1 MTEVSVDTE
10 SSLKSRKWLEV
21 AWLVFQEIATAG
33 KFWWGGGYC
42 LRTWDLN
49 PLGWGCGHA
58 KILLKSMVNVICRMF
73 GEEMVN
79 SQKANPNS
87 LIAETGKN
95 NLEIS

>member
-1 MTEVSVDTE
+1 
-10 SSLKSRKWLEV
+10 
-21 AWLVFQEIATAG
+21 
-33 KFWWGGGYC
+33 
-42 LRTWDLN
+42 
-49 PLGWGCGHA
+49 
-58 KILLKSMVNVICRMF
+58 MVNVICRMF